1 MALTAATA
9 LPCGES
15 SITLGTLDLSSASC
29 DASDCCELDCSDWLE
44 PAFKLALDEHPAND
58 SGSAMAHSAAAQRAK

>member
-1 MALTAATA
+1 
-9 LPCGES
+9 
-15 SITLGTLDLSSASC
+15 LDLSSASC